1 MSEEF
6 LVDFEQDTETQ
17 VEDTV
22 ADIPS
27 LLDARMNELPDN
39 QKEFF
44 LDHLTP
50 ETLAMIGLILGD
62 PALDFFQ
69 PMTDMNKTI
78 SISEREKASV
88 DSDEESLATEAVQ
101 EVKPLEEPVEEVNPE
116 PEEFSEDIFTI

>member
-1 MSEEF
+1 MQDEEF
-6 LVDFEQDTETQ
+6 LVDI
-17 VEDTV
+17 VEDTEDQGEDMV

-78 SISEREKASV
+78 SVVEREKATV
-88 DSDEESLATEAVQ
+88 DSDEESLAMKSETQ
-101 EVKPLEEPVEEVNPE
+101 ELPPVEQA
-116 PEEFSEDIFTI
+116 EELQEKPMIEDTFTF

>member
-6 LVDFEQDTETQ
+6 LVEFEQDTETP

-88 DSDEESLATEAVQ
+88 DSDEESLVTKAAQ
-101 EVKPLEEPVEEVNPE
+101 EVKPLEEPVEEAALE
-116 PEEFSEDIFTI
+116 SEDIFTI